1 MRIVNWNVE
10 RPAIDSPK
18 NAIRVK
24 HLLDLRPDIVVLTE
38 TSTAVDLGPDF
49 IGLFTEPSPRKPRDG
64 EAVAAIWIRR
74 ESLTVIDRIDTSDPR
89 EAVCVEL
96 DAHDTRLI
104 VYGSIIPYHG
114 AKGADRKSSPWQEHK
129 KAIAWHRQ
137 DWMELRES
145 FPDRRLI
152 AAGDYNQH
160 RDGVGQYGTIEVRR
174 MLSDA
179 LDDARLT
186 CVTEADLV
194 ASVGLSR
201 RNIDHVCLSTDIA
214 SAVTDIQAW
223 EGTVAGT
230 RLSDHNGITVDLDDA
245 MVRNGVTIDCTRVAG
260 RGGVALLGS

>member
-1 MRIVNWNVE
+1 
-10 RPAIDSPK
+10 
-18 NAIRVK
+18 
-24 HLLDLRPDIVVLTE
+24 
-38 TSTAVDLGPDF
+38 
-49 IGLFTEPSPRKPRDG
+49 
-64 EAVAAIWIRR
+64 
-74 ESLTVIDRIDTSDPR
+74 
-89 EAVCVEL
+89 
-96 DAHDTRLI
+96 
-104 VYGSIIPYHG
+104 
-114 AKGADRKSSPWQEHK
+114 
-129 KAIAWHRQ
+129 
-137 DWMELRES
+137 
-145 FPDRRLI
+145 
-152 AAGDYNQH
+152 
-160 RDGVGQYGTIEVRR
+160 